1 MKSDIVDFENT
12 VTIPRRVAF
21 VHYWLINMRGGERVL
36 ETLGEM
42 FPEADIYTHVVA
54 PERLSAKLNRHSIRT
69 TFIGRLP
76 WAKRWYQR
84 YLPLMPLALE
94 QLDLSAYDLVICSEA
109 GPAKGVILRPGAIQ
123 IVYCHSPMRYVW
135 DKSHF
140 YRNRAGR
147 LTRLVMPLIAHYLRL
162 WDATS
167 AMRVDGFVVNSAF
180 VARRLQQAY
189 RRTATVVYPPVDTAA
204 FRPADPIE
212 RGAFYLWCGELVA
225 YKRPDIA
232 IEAFNTL
239 DLPLVV
245 IGDGEELDRLKRR
258 AGSNIHFL
266 GKASFDVLRDHMARC
281 RALIFPGEEDF
292 GMVPVEV
299 QASGRPVIALARG
312 GALETVVPGRTG
324 MVYEDDSVEGL
335 TAAVRAFEVSG
346 LAETCTSACI
356 QNAARFDKAVFKAEM
371 VRVLRDHGIAV
382 PPQTLARAA

>member
-1 MKSDIVDFENT
+1 MTPDIADHGKDV
-12 VTIPRRVAF
+12 VIPRRVAF

-36 ETLGEM
+36 EALCEM
-42 FPEADIYTHVVA
+42 FPQADIYTHVVA
-54 PERLSAKLNRHSIRT
+54 PERLSEKLKRHCIRT

-76 WAKRWYQR
+76 LAKRWYQR

-135 DKSHF
+135 DKYHF
-140 YRNRAGR
+140 YRDRAGR
-147 LTRLVMPLIAHYLRL
+147 LPRLFMPLIAHYLRM
-162 WDATS
+162 WDAVS

-189 RRTATVVYPPVDTAA
+189 RRPATVVYPPVDTAA
-204 FRPADPIE
+204 FRPVENVAC
-212 RGAFYLWCGELVA
+212 GAFYLWCGELVA

-232 IEAFNTL
+232 IDTFNTL

-245 IGDGEELDRLKRR
+245 IGDGEELERLKRR

-266 GKASFDVLRDHMARC
+266 GKASFGVLRDHMARC

-312 GALETVVPGRTG
+312 GALETVIPGRTG

-335 TAAVRAFEVSG
+335 AAAVREFEVSG
-346 LAETCTSACI
+346 LADTCTSACI
-356 QNAARFDKAVFKAEM
+356 ENAARFDTSVFKAEM
-371 VRVLRDHGIAV
+371 VRVLRDHGLAA
-382 PPQTLARAA
+382 PSQTLARAA